1 MFPGV
6 NPKQMQAVM
15 KQMGISQIDIDA
27 SQVIIKKNDG
37 KRLVI
42 DNPSVVKI
50 KMQGQESFQITGE
63 SREESDEKYSEEDVK
78 TVMEKASVKKDV
90 AKKALEKSGGDLA
103 EAILELSE

>member
-15 KQMGISQIDIDA
+15 KQMGISQQEIET
-27 SQVIIKKNDG
+27 SRVIIEKIDG
-37 KRLVI
+37 KRIIIEPAQVM
-42 DNPSVVKI
+42 KI
-50 KMQGQESFQITGE
+50 KMQGQESFQVTGE
-63 SREESDEKYSEEDVK
+63 EREEAGELFSEEDIE
-78 TVMEKASVKKDV
+78 TVMEKTGVKKDV